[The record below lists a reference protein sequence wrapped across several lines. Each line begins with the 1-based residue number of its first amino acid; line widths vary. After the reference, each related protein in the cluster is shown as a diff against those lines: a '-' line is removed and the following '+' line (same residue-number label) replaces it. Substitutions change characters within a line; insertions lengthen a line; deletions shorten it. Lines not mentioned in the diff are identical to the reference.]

1 MALTIV
7 NCLRRALTI
16 RLLHGFESDAVSRR
30 VERHLSSV
38 GGSALRPV
46 IDQIARKAAPVLNL
60 AVLVYGQ
67 NVIRTIVT
75 DVLSRDDEI

>member
-1 MALTIV
+1 
-7 NCLRRALTI
+7 
-16 RLLHGFESDAVSRR
+16 
-30 VERHLSSV
+30 
-38 GGSALRPV
+38 V